1 MVVKT
6 ITRKLEIYPVGD
18 NRNDFYSWLNNEIYV
33 QNKAKQFGY
42 NYGLERMIVVD
53 KIKDLV
59 TTYDDELFDVNQKI
73 DANKELMIE
82 LKDNDKRYKALMVK
96 NNKLIEK
103 RNKLLSS
110 KNKDSFNVLKESLGY
125 NERTEVSKMAKGI
138 KDFDGVLL
146 YSKAKYK
153 EHFNTGVDKGY
164 ADFKNDFKGLMSGE
178 KSARL
183 YKKNSNLDVRL
194 DNTDNREIK
203 NFRFEKNKYYFD
215 VTSEFTLAVNLGRK
229 PSQAGQAKK
238 TLEDVLNGNYVKRCD
253 SMIRKEGNKV
263 YLLLVLQQEV
273 NEMLLD
279 KNRIMG
285 IDLGMDIPAY
295 VSMEFKP
302 EWGRAFGNKKELLD
316 FKTKIKALKDREK
329 HKSVYARG
337 GHGRKR
343 KLKNNHLEALK
354 SRESNFSKTYNH
366 TLSKQIVD
374 YAVKNNIGTIR
385 MEKLDS
391 KGFKDK
397 KVLGNWTYYQ
407 LQTMIENKASLK
419 GIEIEYVNPAYT
431 SKVCSN
437 CGSYKE
443 NFVLGNRD
451 GDDKRH
457 FHCGNCGLNIN
468 SDDNA
473 SRNIAKGGIPK
484 EVIDKIKS
492 M

>member
-1 MVVKT
+1 MARIQT
-6 ITRKLEIYPVGD
+6 LTRKLKVYPVGD
-18 NRNDFYSWLNNEIYV
+18 NRDEFYPWLRNEIYV
-33 QNKAKQFGY
+33 QNKAKQFAY
-42 NYGLERMIVVD
+42 NYGLERLIVVD
-53 KIKDLV
+53 KIKNLI
-59 TTYDDELFDVNQKI
+59 TTYDDELQDVT
-73 DANKELMIE
+73 
-82 LKDNDKRYKALMVK
+82 DKLVSLEVEISSSKGKAQEK
-96 NNKLIEK
+96 FIKQNNKLIDK
-103 RNKLLSS
+103 RIKLLSNR
-110 KNKDSFNVLKESLGY
+110 NKDAFQILKDSLGY
-125 NERTEVSKMAKGI
+125 PQRTEIQKVVKSI
-138 KDFDGVLL
+138 VDYDGTLL
-146 YSKAKYK
+146 YKKALYK

-164 ADFKNDFKGLMSGE
+164 TDFKNDFKELMSGE
-178 KSARL
+178 KSPRL
-183 YKKNSNLDVRL
+183 YKRNKNLDVRL
-194 DNTDNREIK
+194 DNSDGREIK
-203 NFRFEKNKYYFD
+203 NFRFEDNKYYFD
-215 VTSEFTLAVNLGRK
+215 VTSKFTLAVNLGRK

-238 TLEDVLNGNYVKRCD
+238 TLEDIIAQNYVKRCESILRIED
-253 SMIRKEGNKV
+253 DGI

-273 NEMLLD
+273 SD
-279 KNRIMG
+279 RVVDTSRIMG

-354 SRESNFSKTYNH
+354 SREANFSQTYNH

-374 YAVKNNIGTIR
+374 YAMKNNIGTIR

-407 LQTMIENKASLK
+407 LQTMIENKANIK
-419 GIEIEYVNPAYT
+419 GIEIEYINPAYT

-437 CGSYKE
+437 CGHYKE
-443 NFVLGNRD
+443 DFTLGNRD
-451 GDDKRH
+451 GKDKRH
-457 FHCGNCGLNIN
+457 FHCEHCDLNIN

-473 SRNIAKGGIPK
+473 SRNIAKGGISK

-492 M
+492 T